1 MIRFLVSLIFLLSVS
16 TYSQESSQS
25 TMELLD
31 YLKPK
36 FLGKSISVKYSNS
49 QRTMRLKV
57 RNVLED
63 SETGEYKLLLSDG
76 SKALLAFQTTIQTL
90 LRDQRNTKKYNMMQ
104 LNTLKSQEMINFAI
118 KDTMAETDIS
128 SSSSSSLKNLEE
140 NMDMYFSKNNFT
152 TTKEII
158 YTDLRSQENKEDF
171 FVISPEGLYLKD
183 GKKITI
189 MVKVEE

>member
-1 MIRFLVSLIFLLSVS
+1 MIRFLVSLFFLLSVS
-16 TYSQESSQS
+16 TYSQESSQA